1 MAAPRLRAKLA
12 APAGPTASEK
22 EEEMKGK
29 NKKADGAPAD
39 DDGDEDDTA
48 PAKKDAGNKGASAAA
63 PGAKALSPERARM
76 KAITTGAGAQAFPTL
91 AAHLAYD
98 TDLSAADAEAVLS
111 AALQDVDTGASEPA
125 APTQREAAS
134 PKGNA
139 LQRAMANEAPNP
151 QLGSGGGGKGD
162 VEDEWLAAAKELGLA

>member
-29 NKKADGAPAD
+29 GKKADGAPVD
-39 DDGDEDDTA
+39 PDEDEDQE
-48 PAKKDAGNKGASAAA
+48 KNDAGKKGASAAA

-76 KAITTGAGAQAFPTL
+76 KAITTGPSAQAFPTL

-111 AALQDVDTGASEPA
+111 AALQDVVTDASEAPV
-125 APTQREAAS
+125 PTQREAAS

-139 LQRAMANEAPNP
+139 LYRAMANEAPNP
-151 QLGSGGGGKGD
+151 QLGSGGGGKGEA
-162 VEDEWLAAAKELGLA
+162 EDEWLAAAKELGLA